1 MSFLNCSIS
10 WVFDNSF
17 QLWRPKQRTMAITA
31 TTLRIMFLFGFT
43 SRDRLNPCS
52 RSECERLRFC
62 EKFRKDLVSSFA
74 GASLIN
80 FCFIFTA
87 LLSSPDSGVD
97 VIAEIEFSAREL
109 VCLVSSTRIRFTRLY
124 ASSRFDRTT
133 YGKYSSFLHWF
144 YDMTRVHPLV
154 RTRCCCEFFSSTF
167 NCKEF
172 VFFYWKSAI

>member
-1 MSFLNCSIS
+1 MSFRSCSIS

-31 TTLRIMFLFGFT
+31 TTLRIMFLIGFT
-43 SRDRLNPCS
+43 GRDRLNPCS
-52 RSECERLRFC
+52 KSECERLRFSR

-87 LLSSPDSGVD
+87 LLSSPDSMD
-97 VIAEIEFSAREL
+97 VITKIEFSAREL
-109 VCLVSSTRIRFTRLY
+109 VRFVSSTRIRFTRSY

-133 YGKYSSFLHWF
+133 YGKYNSFLHWF
-144 YDMTRVHPLV
+144 YDMILWYPLV
-154 RTRCCCEFFSSTF
+154 RTRCCCEFF
-167 NCKEF
+167 
-172 VFFYWKSAI
+172 AL